1 MRPYNLPHNADH
13 TSDCAAVRHQAN
25 SRDFLVLTLCDSM
38 SKIDALI
45 RARGEY
51 RGRTD
56 DLLHAMQA
64 L

>member
-1 MRPYNLPHNADH
+1 MFKPDNKKGFQQNAE
-13 TSDCAAVRHQAN
+13 T
-25 SRDFLVLTLCDSM
+25 LTLM
-38 SKIDALI
+38 S
-45 RARGEY
+45 GEY

>member
-1 MRPYNLPHNADH
+1 MQKAPFCKGAF
-13 TSDCAAVRHQAN
+13 S
-25 SRDFLVLTLCDSM
+25 
-38 SKIDALI
+38 
-45 RARGEY
+45 GEY

>member
-1 MRPYNLPHNADH
+1 MDIKNPELFVQD
-13 TSDCAAVRHQAN
+13 
-25 SRDFLVLTLCDSM
+25 LC
-38 SKIDALI
+38 
-45 RARGEY
+45 GEY

>member
-1 MRPYNLPHNADH
+1 MRQM
-13 TSDCAAVRHQAN
+13 T
-25 SRDFLVLTLCDSM
+25 TLLYEKGPAKSGLNYC
-38 SKIDALI
+38 
-45 RARGEY
+45 GEY

>member
-1 MRPYNLPHNADH
+1 MFKPENKKGFQILLKPL
-13 TSDCAAVRHQAN
+13 
-25 SRDFLVLTLCDSM
+25 LVLS
-38 SKIDALI
+38 
-45 RARGEY
+45 GEY

>member
-1 MRPYNLPHNADH
+1 MLLILRC
-13 TSDCAAVRHQAN
+13 SDFGIFDAARVTKVL
-25 SRDFLVLTLCDSM
+25 LVIKNPVWKTGFSG
-38 SKIDALI
+38 
-45 RARGEY
+45 GEY